1 MNSKS
6 LFDSLKK
13 NAMLIVLVLVY
24 VFFMIKTKG
33 VIFQPAQFKALID
46 QNAYVYILGVG
57 MLMCMLTGGNIDLS
71 CGSFVCFLGAVGGI
85 VMVNLGKMV
94 TENTPQVLASV
105 IGFLSLHS
113 TAASII
119 IMLLVGIAYGCLLGY
134 LIAYINIPP
143 WIATLAG
150 YLAFRGLGTSI
161 LSRSSN
167 TGSISIGQKSDFLS
181 FFSGKIFG
189 TKPKVFNWPCMIAGI
204 AAAVITV
211 IVIFISRATKLR
223 KGYAADSF
231 VSTLVKS
238 VLSAAAILLIMWK
251 LSNAGGIP
259 TPLVWVV
266 VVVLIYSFI
275 TSKTTL
281 GRHFYIVGGNKE
293 AARMS
298 GVNTHKIMFLAYLNM
313 AFLTSI
319 TTMMVLARMTAANST
334 AGTNF
339 EMDAISAC
347 VVGGVSASGG
357 AGSVFGMVIGATLIG
372 VINLG
377 MSLMGIDANWQ
388 KVVKGVVLLGAV
400 AFDILGKQNINWK
413 ALLLSH
419 RKRS

>member
-1 MNSKS
+1 MENNKALSMKS
-6 LFDSLKK
+6 VFSALKK
-13 NAMLIVLVLVY
+13 NAMLVVLVLVY
-24 VFFMIKTKG
+24 IFFMITTG
-33 VIFQPAQFKALID
+33 GNIFKPANFKALID
-46 QNAYVYILGVG
+46 QNAYVYVLGAG
-57 MLMCMLTGGNIDLS
+57 MMMCMLTGGNIDLS
-71 CGSFVCFLGAVGGI
+71 VGSFVCLLGALGGLF
-85 VMVNLGKMV
+85 MVNFGMSTGLAI
-94 TENTPQVLASV
+94 VL
-105 IGFLSLHS
+105 
-113 TAASII
+113 
-119 IMLLVGIAYGCLLGY
+119 MLLIGICYGCILGY

-150 YLAFRGLGTSI
+150 YLAFRGLGTSV
-161 LSRSSN
+161 LSNNSK
-167 TGSISIGQKSDFLS
+167 TGSIAIAAKTDFISIFT
-181 FFSGKIFG
+181 GKIFG
-189 TKPKVFNWPCMIAGI
+189 TKPKDFNWPCMIAGI
-204 AAAVITV
+204 IAALIT
-211 IVIFISRATKLR
+211 IILIFSTRATKLR

-231 VSTLVKS
+231 GSAVLKS

-251 LSNAGGIP
+251 LAHAGGIP

-275 TSKTTL
+275 TGKTTL
-281 GRHFYIVGGNKE
+281 GRHFYVVGGNKE

-298 GVNTHKIMFLAYLNM
+298 GVDTNKIMFLAYLNM

-319 TTMMVLARMTAANST
+319 TTMLVLGRTQAANST

-413 ALLLSH
+413 SLLPFG
-419 RKRS
+419 KKN